1 MKNSSVSHRTRKGEL
16 RNRKKEGL
24 PMKKKLIYLLAA
36 VTLTAAV
43 WGAGPMQS
51 RAVDLSRKG
60 SMMVH
65 SLKETEDNKAM
76 AEDIKTA
83 DVVVDVYQVATAV
96 KTEGYDS
103 YTYAFLSSYG
113 NPDTPE
119 DAAGWNA
126 LAQETAKTA
135 LGGTVDPVRKEQA
148 VETSIS
154 DLEPGLY
161 LLIARSRNLTTAE
174 SYQIDMELKDGA
186 EGETV
191 IATIANSGD
200 YQYAF
205 MPQLI
210 SLPMRGTGD
219 TTVVPNMT
227 ADRGPWVFDLDVYM
241 KPEQSP
247 RFGALEIVKTLSSYE
262 TEAGLPA
269 EPATF
274 VFRVD
279 GVIDGETVYSEV
291 ESITFTAAGEERV
304 RLDRIPVT
312 ADVTVT
318 EIYSGS
324 SYQAEVTEPQTA
336 VISAEQVASVSFRNF
351 YDGHQR
357 NGHGIKNQFTYEG
370 AGSRSGEAG
379 SPRSGRWNWAQDP
392 VQGAGEDN

>member
-1 MKNSSVSHRTRKGEL
+1 
-16 RNRKKEGL
+16 
-24 PMKKKLIYLLAA
+24 MKKKLIYLLAA

-43 WGAGPMQS
+43 CGAGPMQS

-60 SMMVH
+60 SMTVH
-65 SLKETEDNKAM
+65 SLKETEDNAAM
-76 AEDIKTA
+76 AEDVKTA
-83 DVVVDVYQVATAV
+83 DVVVDVYQVAEAV
-96 KTEGYDS
+96 KTDGYDS
-103 YTYAFLSSYG
+103 YTYAFLPSYG
-113 NPDTPE
+113 NPDMPE

-126 LAQETAKTA
+126 LAQDAARTVFDKTA
-135 LGGTVDPVRKEQA
+135 DPVRKEQPA
-148 VETSIS
+148 ETVIS

-161 LLIARSRNLTTAE
+161 LLVARGRSLTAVE
-174 SYQIDMELKDGA
+174 DYKIDMKLKDGA

-191 IATIANSGD
+191 IATIANSRD

-205 MPQLI
+205 TPQLV
-210 SLPMRGTGD
+210 SLPMKGTGD
-219 TTVVPNMT
+219 TTMAPDMT
-227 ADRGPWVFDLDVYM
+227 SDRGPWVFDLDVYM

-279 GVIDGETVYSEV
+279 GTIGGETVYSEV

-304 RLDRIPVT
+304 RLERIPVS

-324 SYQAEVTEPQTA
+324 SYQATVTEPQTA
-336 VISAEQVASVSFRNF
+336 VISAEQVASVSFHNF

-370 AGSRSGEAG
+370 AGSQSGEAAG
-379 SPRSGRWNWAQDP
+379 AQSGRWNWVQDP
-392 VQGAGEDN
+392 VRGAGEDN